1 MTVAVLVLSG
11 AIAGMAG
18 SVEVLGPAG
27 KLDPGVT
34 LLGLGYAGIVIAAL
48 AHYNPVAI
56 VPVAILFGGLRT
68 GGEALQ
74 ASSDPVPI
82 AIAVVLQG
90 AILLFA
96 LGGEMFRK
104 YRVRVERTARIPA
117 AAPPPAVAEVTP

>member
-1 MTVAVLVLSG
+1 
-11 AIAGMAG
+11 
-18 SVEVLGPAG
+18 
-27 KLDPGVT
+27 
-34 LLGLGYAGIVIAAL
+34 
-48 AHYNPVAI
+48 

-104 YRVRVERTARIPA
+104 YRVRIERSREPLPA
-117 AAPPPAVAEVTP
+117 GVSPPPAPVVETVP